1 MALYINGVQMDIE
14 IIRPKQFQDKIRDY
28 HLYADGNKLIKI
40 KPNSSQVISVP
51 SHTKYIEAKIDWC
64 SSPKFYLDNS
74 PSKKLIVKNRI
85 SGGFFKALILPM
97 YYITFGRRQYLKIEN
112 SK

>member
-1 MALYINGVQMDIE
+1 MTLYVNGVQMDIE

-28 HLYADGNKLIKI
+28 HLYVDGHKFIKI
-40 KPNSSQVISVP
+40 KPNSSQVISIP

-85 SGGFFKALILPM
+85 SGGLFKVIILPL
-97 YYITFGRRQYLKIEN
+97 YYLTLGKKKYLKIED